1 MKYEADVIDWLDEG
15 EARGI
20 AKGLVEG
27 EARGIAKGLVEG
39 EKRGI
44 ELGRENERLIIRRI
58 FELAREGKSID
69 AIASDINMPKEYVEE
84 TLDMVM
90 AK

>member
-1 MKYEADVIDWLDEG
+1 MRMKYEADVIDWLDEG

-20 AKGLVEG
+20 IKGRAE
-27 EARGIAKGLVEG
+27 ELVEG